1 MAGGNGRLL
10 IDKVVGRK
18 IQSFSIIQQPMIV
31 ISLKFVDLGCVA
43 FGSSTPIV
51 PGTRCIILADL
62 RHEATQNAN
71 H

>member
-43 FGSSTPIV
+43 FGSSTPICRV
-51 PGTRCIILADL
+51 PGTRCIILA
-62 RHEATQNAN
+62 HEATQNAN